1 VTCDEARELIGA
13 DPETASPELLAHL
26 GACPECQAY
35 RNEMVAFNA
44 KIRRALELD
53 LRQMQPSAPPGP
65 QPAAASSGDHSNVT
79 VLQRREQSKVAKR
92 ARPRGLP
99 IAASLAAGALIAL
112 TLWLSR
118 PAESLATEVVTHVE
132 GEPASWSKT
141 QPVSAARLDA
151 VLRKSG
157 VKLGQGMQPVV
168 YANSCF
174 FRGHFVPHFVVM
186 TADGPVTVMIL
197 LNEHVDAAQRFNEDG
212 YTGMLVPAPT
222 GSVAVVSRTPMAL
235 EQPAENVV
243 HALQAK
249 TD

>member
-1 VTCDEARELIGA
+1 VTCDEARELIGT
-13 DPETASPELLAHL
+13 DPETASPELVAHL
-26 GACPECQAY
+26 STCPGCQAY
-35 RNEMVAFNA
+35 RNKMLALNA

-53 LRQMQPSAPPGP
+53 LQPLQRAAPPSAPST
-65 QPAAASSGDHSNVT
+65 ADSSGDDSNVT
-79 VLQRREQSKVAKR
+79 VLPRRQEAPATKR

-99 IAASLAAGALIAL
+99 IAASLAAGILIAL

-118 PAESLATEVVTHVE
+118 PAESLATEVITHVE
-132 GEPASWSKT
+132 GEPNSWSKT
-141 QPVSAARLDA
+141 QPVTAERLDA

-157 VKLGQGMQPVV
+157 VKLSSGMKPVV

-197 LNEHVDAAQRFNEDG
+197 LNEHVDAAQRFNQDG

-222 GSVAVVSRTPMAL
+222 GSIAVVSRTPMAL
-235 EQPAENVV
+235 EKPAQDVI
-243 HALQAK
+243 HALQAP
-249 TD
+249 TG